1 MLQDCMNLVVD
12 IGNNFFK
19 LGIFENSN
27 LVFSF
32 FDKNDKIDVEIEK
45 IILNYSKITSALISN
60 VSSVKI
66 NDILNKLNIKIYE
79 LDSTFI
85 FPFKL
90 NYKTPESLGND
101 RLALAAAATILFP
114 NSNNLVIDAGTCIT
128 IDFIDNNNHFMG
140 GSISPGVKMRYDS
153 LNHYTA
159 NLPLLKNENNFNYP
173 GDSTNASIHAGI
185 IGGVSNEI
193 NGFIKQINS
202 RNDKVNVI
210 LTGGDA
216 KILSK
221 TLKITIFANQNFIL
235 EGLNSILNL
244 NNN

>member
-1 MLQDCMNLVVD
+1 MNLVVD

-45 IILNYSKITSALISN
+45 IIRSYTKITSALISN
-60 VSSVKI
+60 VSSIKI

-159 NLPLLKNENNFNYP
+159 NLPLLKNENSFNYP

-244 NNN
+244 NKN

>member
-1 MLQDCMNLVVD
+1 MNLVVD

-32 FDKNDKIDVEIEK
+32 FDKNDKIHVEIEK
-45 IILNYSKITSALISN
+45 IIRSYSKITSALISN
-60 VSSVKI
+60 VSSIKI
-66 NDILNKLNIKIYE
+66 NDILNKLNIKTYE

-159 NLPLLKNENNFNYP
+159 NLPLLKNENSFNYP

-244 NNN
+244 NKN

>member
-1 MLQDCMNLVVD
+1 MNLVVD

-19 LGIFENSN
+19 LGIFENSK
-27 LVFSF
+27 LIFSF
-32 FDKNDKIDVEIEK
+32 SDKNDKIDIEIEK
-45 IILNYSKITSALISN
+45 IIGKYSEITSALISN
-60 VSSVKI
+60 VSSLNISDTLNRFKI
-66 NDILNKLNIKIYE
+66 NTYE

-90 NYKTPESLGND
+90 NYKTPETLGND

-128 IDFIDNNNHFMG
+128 IDFIDSNNHFTG

-159 NLPLLKNENNFNYP
+159 NLPLLKNKNNFNFP
-173 GDSTNASIHAGI
+173 GNSTNASIHAGI

-193 NGFIKQINS
+193 MGFINQINS
-202 RNDKVNVI
+202 RYEKVNVI
-210 LTGGDA
+210 LTGGDS

-235 EGLNSILNL
+235 EGLNCILNL
-244 NNN
+244 NKN

>member
-1 MLQDCMNLVVD
+1 MNLVVD

-19 LGIFENSN
+19 IGIFENSN

-32 FDKNDKIDVEIEK
+32 YGKNDKIDLEIEK
-45 IILNYSKITSALISN
+45 IIYKYDEITSALISN
-60 VSSVKI
+60 VSSLKI
-66 NDILNKLNIKIYE
+66 NDTLNRFNIKIYE
-79 LDSTFI
+79 LDSGFI

-128 IDFIDNNNHFMG
+128 IDFIDNNNHFIG

-159 NLPLLKNENNFNYP
+159 NLPLLKEENNFDFP
-173 GDSTNASIHAGI
+173 GNSTNASIHAGI
-185 IGGVSNEI
+185 IGGVTNEI

-202 RNDKVNVI
+202 RNEKVNVI

-221 TLKITIFANQNFIL
+221 TLKITIFANQIFIL
-235 EGLNSILNL
+235 EGINYILNL
-244 NNN
+244 NK

>member
-1 MLQDCMNLVVD
+1 MNLVVD

-32 FDKNDKIDVEIEK
+32 FEKNDKIDVEIEK
-45 IILNYSKITSALISN
+45 IIHSYSKITSALISN

-101 RLALAAAATILFP
+101 RLALAAAATILYP

-128 IDFIDNNNHFMG
+128 IDFINNYNHFMG

-244 NNN
+244 NKN

>member
-1 MLQDCMNLVVD
+1 MNLVVD

-45 IILNYSKITSALISN
+45 IIRSYSKITSALISN
-60 VSSVKI
+60 VSSIKI
-66 NDILNKLNIKIYE
+66 NDILNKLNIKTYE

-159 NLPLLKNENNFNYP
+159 NLPLLKNENSFNYP

-244 NNN
+244 NKN

>member
-1 MLQDCMNLVVD
+1 MNLVLD

-19 LGIFENSN
+19 LGIFDNSD
-27 LVFSF
+27 LIFSF
-32 FDKNDKIDVEIEK
+32 SDKNDKISIEIEK
-45 IILNYSKITSALISN
+45 IISKYKQVNSALISN
-60 VSSVKI
+60 VSSIKI
-66 NDILNKLNIKIYE
+66 IDLLNKYKIQTFE
-79 LDSTFI
+79 LDSNFI

-90 NYKTPESLGND
+90 NYQTPKTLGND

-128 IDFIDNNNHFMG
+128 IDFIDNNNHFTG

-159 NLPLLKNENNFNYP
+159 NLPLLKNKNNFNFP
-173 GDSTNASIHAGI
+173 GNSTNASIHAGI

-193 NGFIKQINS
+193 MGFINQINS
-202 RNDKVNVI
+202 RYEKVNVI

-235 EGLNSILNL
+235 EGLNCILNL
-244 NNN
+244 NKN

>member
-1 MLQDCMNLVVD
+1 MNLVVD

-45 IILNYSKITSALISN
+45 IISSYSKITSALISN
-60 VSSVKI
+60 VSSIKI

-85 FPFKL
+85 FPFKI

-101 RLALAAAATILFP
+101 RLALAAAATILYP

-128 IDFIDNNNHFMG
+128 IDFIDNNNHFIG

-244 NNN
+244 NKN

>member
-1 MLQDCMNLVVD
+1 MNLVVD

-45 IILNYSKITSALISN
+45 IIRSYSKITSALISN
-60 VSSVKI
+60 VSSIKI

-159 NLPLLKNENNFNYP
+159 NLPLLKNENSFNYP

-244 NNN
+244 NKN

>member
-1 MLQDCMNLVVD
+1 MNLVVD

-32 FDKNDKIDVEIEK
+32 FDKNDKIDLEIER
-45 IILNYSKITSALISN
+45 IIRNNSKITSALISN

-128 IDFIDNNNHFMG
+128 IDFIDNNNHFIG

-193 NGFIKQINS
+193 NGFIQQINS
-202 RNDKVNVI
+202 RNDKLNVI

-244 NNN
+244 NKN

>member
-1 MLQDCMNLVVD
+1 MNLVVD

-45 IILNYSKITSALISN
+45 IILNYRKITSALISN

-128 IDFIDNNNHFMG
+128 IDFIDNNNHFIG

-159 NLPLLKNENNFNYP
+159 NLPLLKNENSFNYP

-235 EGLNSILNL
+235 EGLNCILNL
-244 NNN
+244 NKN

>member
-1 MLQDCMNLVVD
+1 MNLVVD

-19 LGIFENSN
+19 VGIFENSN

-32 FDKNDKIDVEIEK
+32 FKKNDKIDVEIEK
-45 IILNYSKITSALISN
+45 IIRSYSKITSALISN
-60 VSSVKI
+60 VSSIKI
-66 NDILNKLNIKIYE
+66 NDILNKLNIKTYE

-159 NLPLLKNENNFNYP
+159 NLPLLKNENSFNYP

-244 NNN
+244 NKN

>member
-1 MLQDCMNLVVD
+1 MNLVVD

-45 IILNYSKITSALISN
+45 IIRSYSKITSALISN

-128 IDFIDNNNHFMG
+128 IDFINNNNHFMG

-244 NNN
+244 NKN

>member
-1 MLQDCMNLVVD
+1 MNLVVD

-32 FDKNDKIDVEIEK
+32 FDKNYKIDVEIEK
-45 IILNYSKITSALISN
+45 IIRSYSKITSALISN
-60 VSSVKI
+60 VSSIKI

-101 RLALAAAATILFP
+101 RIALAAAATILFP

-128 IDFIDNNNHFMG
+128 IDFIDNNNHFIG

-244 NNN
+244 NKN

>member
-1 MLQDCMNLVVD
+1 MNLVVD

-19 LGIFENSN
+19 LGIFQNSN
-27 LVFSF
+27 LIFSF
-32 FDKNDKIDVEIEK
+32 SEKNGAIDVEIEK
-45 IILNYSKITSALISN
+45 IISKYSEITSALISN
-60 VSSVKI
+60 VSSIKI
-66 NDILNKLNIKIYE
+66 NDILYRFNINIYE

-90 NYKTPESLGND
+90 NYQTTGTLGND

-128 IDFIDNNNHFMG
+128 VDFIDNNNHFMG

-159 NLPLLKNENNFNYP
+159 NLPLLKNENNFDYP
-173 GDSTNASIHAGI
+173 GNSTNASIHAGI

-202 RNDKVNVI
+202 KNEKVNVI

-235 EGLNSILNL
+235 EGLNCILNL
-244 NNN
+244 NKN

>member
-1 MLQDCMNLVVD
+1 MNLVVD
-12 IGNNFFK
+12 IVNNFFK

-32 FDKNDKIDVEIEK
+32 FEKNDKIDVEIEK
-45 IILNYSKITSALISN
+45 IIHSYSKITSALISN

-101 RLALAAAATILFP
+101 RLALAAAATILYP

-128 IDFIDNNNHFMG
+128 IDFINNNNHFMG

-159 NLPLLKNENNFNYP
+159 NLPLLKNENSFNYP

-216 KILSK
+216 KILS
-221 TLKITIFANQNFIL
+221 
-235 EGLNSILNL
+235 
-244 NNN
+244 

>member
-1 MLQDCMNLVVD
+1 MNLVVD

-32 FDKNDKIDVEIEK
+32 FEKNDKIDAEIEK
-45 IILNYSKITSALISN
+45 IIRSYSKITSALISN
-60 VSSVKI
+60 VSSLKI
-66 NDILNKLNIKIYE
+66 NHILDKLNIKIYE

-128 IDFIDNNNHFMG
+128 IDFIDNNNHFIG

-159 NLPLLKNENNFNYP
+159 NLPLLKNENSFNYP

-193 NGFIKQINS
+193 NGFIQQINS

-244 NNN
+244 NKN

>member
-1 MLQDCMNLVVD
+1 MNLVVD

-45 IILNYSKITSALISN
+45 IIRSYSKITSALISN
-60 VSSVKI
+60 VSSIKI

-128 IDFIDNNNHFMG
+128 IDFIDNNNHFIG

-235 EGLNSILNL
+235 EGLNCILNL
-244 NNN
+244 NKN

>member
-1 MLQDCMNLVVD
+1 MNLVVD

-32 FDKNDKIDVEIEK
+32 FDKNDKIHVEIEK
-45 IILNYSKITSALISN
+45 IIRSYSKITSALISN
-60 VSSVKI
+60 VSSIKI

-159 NLPLLKNENNFNYP
+159 NLPLLKNENSFNYP

-244 NNN
+244 NKN

>member
-1 MLQDCMNLVVD
+1 MNLVVD

-19 LGIFENSN
+19 LGIFQNSN
-27 LVFSF
+27 LIFSF
-32 FDKNDKIDVEIEK
+32 SEKNGAIDLEIEK
-45 IILNYSKITSALISN
+45 IISKYSEITTALISN
-60 VSSVKI
+60 VSSIKI
-66 NDILNKLNIKIYE
+66 NDILNRFNINIYE
-79 LDSTFI
+79 LNSSFI

-90 NYKTPESLGND
+90 NYQTPETLGND

-128 IDFIDNNNHFMG
+128 IDFIDNNNHFRG

-159 NLPLLKNENNFNYP
+159 NLPLLKNENNFDYP
-173 GDSTNASIHAGI
+173 GNSTNASIHAGI

-202 RNDKVNVI
+202 KNEKVNVI

-235 EGLNSILNL
+235 EGLNCILNL
-244 NNN
+244 NKN

>member
-1 MLQDCMNLVVD
+1 MNLVVD

-32 FDKNDKIDVEIEK
+32 FEKNDKIDVEIEK
-45 IILNYSKITSALISN
+45 IIHSYSKITSALISN

-101 RLALAAAATILFP
+101 RLALAAAATILYP

-128 IDFIDNNNHFMG
+128 IDFINNNNHFMG

-244 NNN
+244 NKN

>member
-1 MLQDCMNLVVD
+1 MNLVVD

-27 LVFSF
+27 LIFSF
-32 FDKNDKIDVEIEK
+32 SDKNDRIDIEIEK
-45 IILNYSKITSALISN
+45 IIGKYREITSALISN
-60 VSSVKI
+60 VSSLNI
-66 NDILNKLNIKIYE
+66 SEILNRFNIKTYE

-90 NYKTPESLGND
+90 NYKTPETLGND

-128 IDFIDNNNHFMG
+128 IDFIDNNNHFTG

-159 NLPLLKNENNFNYP
+159 NLPLLKNKNNFNFP
-173 GDSTNASIHAGI
+173 GNSTNASIHAGI

-193 NGFIKQINS
+193 MGFINQINS
-202 RNDKVNVI
+202 RYEKVNVI

-235 EGLNSILNL
+235 EGLNYILNL
-244 NNN
+244 NKN

>member
-1 MLQDCMNLVVD
+1 MNLVVD

-32 FDKNDKIDVEIEK
+32 FEKNDKIDVEIEK
-45 IILNYSKITSALISN
+45 IIHSYSKITRALISN

-244 NNN
+244 NKN

>member
-1 MLQDCMNLVVD
+1 MNLVVD

-19 LGIFENSN
+19 VGIFENSN

-45 IILNYSKITSALISN
+45 IIRSYSKITSALISN
-60 VSSVKI
+60 VSSIKI

-159 NLPLLKNENNFNYP
+159 NLPLLKNENSFNYP

-244 NNN
+244 NKN

>member
-1 MLQDCMNLVVD
+1 MNLVVD

-32 FDKNDKIDVEIEK
+32 FDKNDKIDIEIEK
-45 IILNYSKITSALISN
+45 IICKYSKITNALISN

-66 NDILNKLNIKIYE
+66 NDLLNRLNIKIYK

-85 FPFKL
+85 FPFEL

-193 NGFIKQINS
+193 NGFIQQINS

-244 NNN
+244 NKN

>member
-1 MLQDCMNLVVD
+1 MNLVVD

-27 LVFSF
+27 LIFSF
-32 FDKNDKIDVEIEK
+32 SDKNDKIDIEIEK
-45 IILNYSKITSALISN
+45 IIGKYSEITSALISN
-60 VSSVKI
+60 VSSLNI
-66 NDILNKLNIKIYE
+66 SDILNRFKINTYE

-90 NYKTPESLGND
+90 NYKTPETLGND

-128 IDFIDNNNHFMG
+128 IDFIDSNNHFTG

-159 NLPLLKNENNFNYP
+159 NLPLLKNKNNFNFP
-173 GDSTNASIHAGI
+173 GNSTNASIHAGI

-193 NGFIKQINS
+193 MGFINQINS
-202 RNDKVNVI
+202 GYEKVNVI

-244 NNN
+244 NKN

>member
-1 MLQDCMNLVVD
+1 MNLVVD

-45 IILNYSKITSALISN
+45 IIRSYSKITSALISN
-60 VSSVKI
+60 VSSIKI

-128 IDFIDNNNHFMG
+128 IDFIDNNNNFIG

-159 NLPLLKNENNFNYP
+159 NLPLLKNESNFNYP

-244 NNN
+244 NKN

>member
-1 MLQDCMNLVVD
+1 MNLVVD

-45 IILNYSKITSALISN
+45 IIINYRKITSALISN

-128 IDFIDNNNHFMG
+128 IDFIDNNNRFIG

-159 NLPLLKNENNFNYP
+159 NLPLLKSENNFNYP

-202 RNDKVNVI
+202 RNNKVNVI

-244 NNN
+244 NKN

>member
-1 MLQDCMNLVVD
+1 MNLVVD

-27 LVFSF
+27 LIFSF
-32 FDKNDKIDVEIEK
+32 SDKNDKIDIEIEK
-45 IILNYSKITSALISN
+45 IIGKYSEITSALISN
-60 VSSVKI
+60 VSSLNI
-66 NDILNKLNIKIYE
+66 SDILNRFKINTYE

-221 TLKITIFANQNFIL
+221 TLKITILANQNFIL
-235 EGLNSILNL
+235 EGLNCILNL
-244 NNN
+244 NKN

>member
-1 MLQDCMNLVVD
+1 MNLVVD

-45 IILNYSKITSALISN
+45 IIRSYSKITSALISN
-60 VSSVKI
+60 VSSIKI

-128 IDFIDNNNHFMG
+128 IDFIDNNNYFMG

-244 NNN
+244 NKN

>member
-1 MLQDCMNLVVD
+1 MNLVVD

-32 FDKNDKIDVEIEK
+32 FDKNDKIDLEIEK
-45 IILNYSKITSALISN
+45 TIRSYSKITSALISN
-60 VSSVKI
+60 VSSIKI

-128 IDFIDNNNHFMG
+128 IDFIDNNNHFIG

-244 NNN
+244 NKN

>member
-1 MLQDCMNLVVD
+1 MNLVVD

-45 IILNYSKITSALISN
+45 IIRSYSKITSALISN
-60 VSSVKI
+60 VSSIKI

-128 IDFIDNNNHFMG
+128 IDFIDNNNRFMG

-221 TLKITIFANQNFIL
+221 TLKITYLRIKIL
-235 EGLNSILNL
+235 S
-244 NNN
+244 

>member
-1 MLQDCMNLVVD
+1 MNLVLD

-19 LGIFENSN
+19 LGIFDNSD
-27 LVFSF
+27 LIFSF
-32 FDKNDKIDVEIEK
+32 SDKNDKISIEIEK
-45 IILNYSKITSALISN
+45 IISKYKQVNSALISN
-60 VSSVKI
+60 VSSIKI
-66 NDILNKLNIKIYE
+66 IDLLNKYKIQTFE
-79 LDSTFI
+79 LDSNFI

-90 NYKTPESLGND
+90 NYQTPETLGND

-128 IDFIDNNNHFMG
+128 IDLIDNNNHFMG
-140 GSISPGVKMRYDS
+140 GSISPGVKMRYKS
-153 LNHYTA
+153 LNNYTA
-159 NLPLLKNENNFNYP
+159 NLPLLENQNNFNFP
-173 GDSTNASIHAGI
+173 GNSTDASIHAGV

-193 NGFIKQINS
+193 MGFIDIINC
-202 RNDKVNVI
+202 RYNKVNVI

-235 EGLNSILNL
+235 EGLNCILNL
-244 NNN
+244 NKN

>member
-1 MLQDCMNLVVD
+1 MNLVVD

-19 LGIFENSN
+19 LGIFQNSN
-27 LVFSF
+27 LIFSF
-32 FDKNDKIDVEIEK
+32 SEKNGAIDLEIEK
-45 IILNYSKITSALISN
+45 IICRYSEITTALISN
-60 VSSVKI
+60 VSSIKI
-66 NDILNKLNIKIYE
+66 NYILNRFNINIYE

-90 NYKTPESLGND
+90 NYQTPESLGND
-101 RLALAAAATILFP
+101 RLALAAAATTLFP
-114 NSNNLVIDAGTCIT
+114 NSNNLVIDVGTCIT
-128 IDFIDNNNHFMG
+128 IDFIDNNNHFLG

-173 GDSTNASIHAGI
+173 GNSTNASIHAGI

-202 RNDKVNVI
+202 KNEKVNVI

-235 EGLNSILNL
+235 EGLNCILNL
-244 NNN
+244 NKN

>member
-1 MLQDCMNLVVD
+1 MNLVVD

-19 LGIFENSN
+19 LGIFQNSN
-27 LVFSF
+27 LIFSF
-32 FDKNDKIDVEIEK
+32 SEKNGAIDVEIEK
-45 IILNYSKITSALISN
+45 IICRYSEITSALISN
-60 VSSVKI
+60 VSSIKI
-66 NDILNKLNIKIYE
+66 NYILNRFNINIYE

-90 NYKTPESLGND
+90 NYQTPESLGND
-101 RLALAAAATILFP
+101 RLALAASATTLFP

-128 IDFIDNNNHFMG
+128 IDFIDNNNHFLG

-173 GDSTNASIHAGI
+173 GNSTNASIHAGI

-193 NGFIKQINS
+193 NGFIKQINLK
-202 RNDKVNVI
+202 NEKVNVI

-235 EGLNSILNL
+235 EGLNCILNL
-244 NNN
+244 NKN

>member
-1 MLQDCMNLVVD
+1 MNLVVD

-32 FDKNDKIDVEIEK
+32 FDKNDKIDLEIEK
-45 IILNYSKITSALISN
+45 IIRSYTKITSALISN
-60 VSSVKI
+60 VSSIKI

-159 NLPLLKNENNFNYP
+159 NLPLLKNENSFNYP

-244 NNN
+244 NKN

>member
-1 MLQDCMNLVVD
+1 MNLVVD

-45 IILNYSKITSALISN
+45 IIRSYSKITSVLISN
-60 VSSVKI
+60 VSTIKI

-244 NNN
+244 NKN

>member
-1 MLQDCMNLVVD
+1 MNLVVD

-32 FDKNDKIDVEIEK
+32 FDKNYKIDVEIEK
-45 IILNYSKITSALISN
+45 IIRSYSKITTALISN
-60 VSSVKI
+60 VSSIKI

-244 NNN
+244 NKN

>member
-1 MLQDCMNLVVD
+1 MNLVVD

-45 IILNYSKITSALISN
+45 IIGNYSKITSALISN
-60 VSSVKI
+60 VSSLKI
-66 NDILNKLNIKIYE
+66 NHILNKLNIKIYE

-128 IDFIDNNNHFMG
+128 IDFIDNNNNFIG

-244 NNN
+244 NKN